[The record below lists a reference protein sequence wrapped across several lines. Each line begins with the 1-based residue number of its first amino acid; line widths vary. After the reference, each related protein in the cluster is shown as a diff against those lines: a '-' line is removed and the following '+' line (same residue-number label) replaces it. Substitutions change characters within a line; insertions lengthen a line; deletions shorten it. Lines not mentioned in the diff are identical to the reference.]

1 MGRYIAQR
9 LLQGVVTIWLVT
21 LGIFGLLRLAG
32 DPVSFML
39 PPDASREDR
48 ERLTALYGFNDPLW
62 QQYLVF
68 NRNLLNGRFGPSLRW
83 DSRDGMEVF
92 LARLPATLQLT
103 GAAMSFSLILGV
115 VLGAVSATHPDSLF
129 DRVGKVLAIV
139 GQSMPV
145 FWVGILLILLFTVY
159 LGWLPSAGGL
169 DRLGLKGLILPAVT
183 LGWLFVAAHMRIVR
197 SSMLDVLDS
206 DYIKM
211 VRAKGMPKRL
221 VIWRHALKNA
231 AIPDLYAVCRELC
244 PTAVGRRGDRDHLCL
259 AGYWPAAGGFDFCAG
274 LSSGPDRGVFCLVVY
289 CGDQHYRRCRLCL
302 ARPTD
307 PNCRRSQRSA
317 AMAQSTIPHA
327 GTVAAPS
334 RGAAWWVTALAR
346 TAG

>member
-1 MGRYIAQR
+1 MGRYIARR

-21 LGIFGLLRLAG
+21 LVIFSLLRLTG
-32 DPVSFML
+32 DPVSYML
-39 PPDASREDR
+39 PPDATKEDR
-48 ERLTALYGFNDPLW
+48 ARLIALYGFNDPLW

-68 NRNLLNGRFGPSLRW
+68 NRNLLHGRFGPSLRW

-92 LARLPATLQLT
+92 LSRLPATLQLT
-103 GAAMSFSLILGV
+103 GAAMSLSLILGV

-129 DRVGKVLAIV
+129 DRVGKILAIV

-231 AIPDLYAVCRELC
+231 AIPIFTLFAVNFAQLLSGAVVTETIFAWPGIGRLLVDSIFVRDYPVAQTVVFFASAFIVVINIAVDVAYAWLDPRVRI
-244 PTAVGRRGDRDHLCL
+244 
-259 AGYWPAAGGFDFCAG
+259 AG
-274 LSSGPDRGVFCLVVY
+274 
-289 CGDQHYRRCRLCL
+289 
-302 ARPTD
+302 
-307 PNCRRSQRSA
+307 
-317 AMAQSTIPHA
+317 
-327 GTVAAPS
+327 
-334 RGAAWWVTALAR
+334 
-346 TAG
+346 

>member
-1 MGRYIAQR
+1 MGRYIARR

-21 LGIFGLLRLAG
+21 LVIFSLLRFTG
-32 DPVSFML
+32 DPVSYML
-39 PPDASREDR
+39 PPDATKEDR
-48 ERLTALYGFNDPLW
+48 ARLIALYGFNDPLW

-68 NRNLLNGRFGPSLRW
+68 NRNLLHGRFGPSLRW

-92 LARLPATLQLT
+92 LSRLPATLQLT

-129 DRVGKVLAIV
+129 DRVGKILAIV

-211 VRAKGMPKRL
+211 VRAKGLPKRL

-231 AIPDLYAVCRELC
+231 AIPIFTLFAVNFAQLLSGAVVTETIFAWPGIGRLLVDSIFVRDYPVAQTVVFFASSFIIVINITVDVAYAWLDPRVRI
-244 PTAVGRRGDRDHLCL
+244 
-259 AGYWPAAGGFDFCAG
+259 AG
-274 LSSGPDRGVFCLVVY
+274 
-289 CGDQHYRRCRLCL
+289 
-302 ARPTD
+302 
-307 PNCRRSQRSA
+307 
-317 AMAQSTIPHA
+317 
-327 GTVAAPS
+327 
-334 RGAAWWVTALAR
+334 
-346 TAG
+346 

>member
-1 MGRYIAQR
+1 MGRYIARR

-21 LGIFGLLRLAG
+21 LGIFSLLRLTG
-32 DPVSFML
+32 DPVSYMV
-39 PPDASREDR
+39 PPDATKEDR
-48 ERLTALYGFNDPLW
+48 ARLIALYGFNDPLW

-92 LARLPATLQLT
+92 LSRLPATLQLT

-129 DRVGKVLAIV
+129 DRVGKILAIV

-211 VRAKGMPKRL
+211 VRAKGLPKRL

-231 AIPDLYAVCRELC
+231 AIPIFTLFAVNFAQLLSGAVVTETIFAWPGIGRLLVDSIFVRDYPVAQTVVFFASSFIVVINIIVDVAYAWLDPRVRI
-244 PTAVGRRGDRDHLCL
+244 
-259 AGYWPAAGGFDFCAG
+259 AG
-274 LSSGPDRGVFCLVVY
+274 
-289 CGDQHYRRCRLCL
+289 
-302 ARPTD
+302 
-307 PNCRRSQRSA
+307 
-317 AMAQSTIPHA
+317 
-327 GTVAAPS
+327 
-334 RGAAWWVTALAR
+334 
-346 TAG
+346 

>member
-1 MGRYIAQR
+1 MGRYIARR

-21 LGIFGLLRLAG
+21 LVIFSLLRFTG
-32 DPVSFML
+32 DPVSYML
-39 PPDASREDR
+39 PPDATKEDR
-48 ERLTALYGFNDPLW
+48 ARLIALYGFNDPLW

-68 NRNLLNGRFGPSLRW
+68 NRNLLHGRFGPSLRW

-92 LARLPATLQLT
+92 LSRLPATLQLT

-129 DRVGKVLAIV
+129 DRVGKVMAIV

-211 VRAKGMPKRL
+211 VRAKGMPRRL

-231 AIPDLYAVCRELC
+231 AIPIFTLFAVNFAQLLSGAVVTETIFAWPGIGRLLVDSIFVRDYPVAQTVVFFASSFIVVINITVDVAYAWLDPRVRI
-244 PTAVGRRGDRDHLCL
+244 
-259 AGYWPAAGGFDFCAG
+259 AG
-274 LSSGPDRGVFCLVVY
+274 
-289 CGDQHYRRCRLCL
+289 
-302 ARPTD
+302 
-307 PNCRRSQRSA
+307 
-317 AMAQSTIPHA
+317 
-327 GTVAAPS
+327 
-334 RGAAWWVTALAR
+334 
-346 TAG
+346 